1 MSIVNI
7 KMTYLQDHTL
17 NQKFSSGMCGHS
29 TLQQAFQD
37 FKIILKLAKKL
48 RKPIFRNY
56 RTFWPCLHWTNRA
69 DGDEEEEG
77 CLHQGAP
84 ADCLAQEY

>member
-1 MSIVNI
+1 
-7 KMTYLQDHTL
+7 MTYLQDHTL

-56 RTFWPCLHWTNRA
+56 RTFWPCFYIEDKKHSLSLNLNFHLESARLRKM
-69 DGDEEEEG
+69 E
-77 CLHQGAP
+77 
-84 ADCLAQEY
+84 